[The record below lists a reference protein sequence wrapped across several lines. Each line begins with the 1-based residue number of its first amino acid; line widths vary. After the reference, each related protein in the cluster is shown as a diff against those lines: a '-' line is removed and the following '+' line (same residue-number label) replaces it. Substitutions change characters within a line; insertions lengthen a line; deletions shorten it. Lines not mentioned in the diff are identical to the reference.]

1 MHGSDTG
8 DQALVSDRVITR
20 AQFEYAVEVGAQMTP
35 EGIWSAWDL
44 ASMLTPKALEGQMP
58 LGYEG
63 MNARCAYIY
72 GYDDHR
78 CGVRHCD
85 HDGNVFIHAFVAAP
99 GVTVRP

>member
-1 MHGSDTG
+1 M
-8 DQALVSDRVITR
+8 ITR

-44 ASMLTPKALEGQMP
+44 ASMLTPKAREGQMP

-63 MNARCAYIY
+63 MNARCAYSAR
-72 GYDDHR
+72 GRR

-85 HDGNVFIHAFVAAP
+85 HDGNVFIGYGYTVRLEHAFVAAP